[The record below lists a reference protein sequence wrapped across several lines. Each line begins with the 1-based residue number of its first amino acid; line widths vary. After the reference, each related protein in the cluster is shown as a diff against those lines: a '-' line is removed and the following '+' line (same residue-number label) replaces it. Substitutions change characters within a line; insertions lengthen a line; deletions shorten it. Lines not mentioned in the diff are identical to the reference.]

1 MQSLL
6 LQGKV
11 SILLA
16 TDVVARGI
24 HIKRL
29 RYVVN
34 YDFPS
39 TIEQYCHRYIQLH
52 CTNHLTG

>member
-1 MQSLL
+1 MTMVNLL
-6 LQGKV
+6 LCHPTIQGKV
-11 SILLA
+11 NILLA

-39 TIEQYCHRYIQLH
+39 TIEQYCHR
-52 CTNHLTG
+52 